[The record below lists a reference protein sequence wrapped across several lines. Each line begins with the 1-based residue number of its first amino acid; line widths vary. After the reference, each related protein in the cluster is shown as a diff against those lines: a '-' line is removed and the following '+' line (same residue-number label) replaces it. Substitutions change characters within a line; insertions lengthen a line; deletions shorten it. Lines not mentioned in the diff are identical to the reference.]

1 LYLNDGKGN
10 FKRDL
15 RFPTIFENG
24 SCATAADIDHD
35 GDIDLFVGSR
45 MLSTKYGISPS
56 SNLYIND
63 GTGGFKNYSKRFMPE
78 IGELGMVTD
87 AEWADVNKDG
97 YADLVVAQDW
107 GGIMVFKN
115 ERGRKLVKQD
125 MVPGSEGLWG
135 CLKPADIDG
144 DGDMD
149 FIAGNFGLNSKI
161 KASAEFPAT
170 LSVNDFDKNGTV
182 EQIISCVT
190 EDGNTYPMVLKGE
203 LQRATP
209 AIKQKFIKY
218 KDYANKTVEELYS
231 DDQRSGMVLR
241 QITTTESAFLINDG
255 KGNFNL
261 QNLPYEAQ
269 FSPIRGI
276 EVGDFDHDG
285 KVDILLAGNFF
296 DSLPEWGRF
305 DAMYG
310 LMLKGLGQGKFAAKR
325 SKETGFQT
333 RGQVRKMAI
342 AKGKGGNFV
351 VLAKNNDKAQV
362 FQVK

>member
-1 LYLNDGKGN
+1 M
-10 FKRDL
+10 
-15 RFPTIFENG
+15 
-24 SCATAADIDHD
+24 DHD

-45 MLSTKYGISPS
+45 MLSTKYGMSPS

-87 AEWADVNKDG
+87 AEWTDVNRDG

-107 GGIMVFKN
+107 GGIVVFKN
-115 ERGRKLVKQD
+115 ERGRKLVKQE

-161 KASAEFPAT
+161 KASVEFPAT

-231 DDQRSGMVLR
+231 EDQRTGMVLR

-255 KGNFNL
+255 KGNFSL
-261 QNLPYEAQ
+261 QALPYQAQ

-305 DAMYG
+305 DANYG
-310 LMLKGLGQGKFAAKR
+310 LMLQGLGKGKFAVKT
-325 SKETGFQT
+325 SQKTGFKT
-333 RGQVRKMAI
+333 MGQVRKMALV
-342 AKGKGGNFV
+342 KGKGGNFV

-362 FQVK
+362 FQVN